1 VTTRRLLEGKVAIVT
16 GASRSIGAASA
27 RAFAE
32 AGAAVVLA
40 ARTEAAIRAIAQDI
54 ESKGG
59 KAIAVPTDVTDPE
72 SVARLIEQAVAKFG
86 RVDVAFNN
94 AGAGQLPTPL
104 ADISFEDFEIGLK
117 ANLYGAFLG
126 MKYEIPAMLAAG
138 GGAIVNMSSTAG
150 LQGAPG
156 MGPYAAGKHGVVA
169 LTKAAALD
177 YGKRNI
183 RVNAIAPGP
192 IVNEQMSQ
200 LGEERLQQ
208 IARFVP
214 LGRVGRVEE
223 VALAAVWLCSD
234 EASFITGAVLSVD
247 GGRLAGGAGI

>member
-1 VTTRRLLEGKVAIVT
+1 MHPLCGKVVLIT
-16 GASRSIGAASA
+16 GGSSGIGKATALRLAGYGAKVVVAARNKAALDEVVQAASELG
-27 RAFAE
+27 AE
-32 AGAAVVLA
+32 AL
-40 ARTEAAIRAIAQDI
+40 
-54 ESKGG
+54 
-59 KAIAVPTDVTDPE
+59 AVPTDVTDPE
-72 SVARLIEQAVAKFG
+72 SVARLVEQAVAKFG

-117 ANLYGAFLG
+117 TNLYGAFLG

>member
-1 VTTRRLLEGKVAIVT
+1 M
-16 GASRSIGAASA
+16 
-27 RAFAE
+27 
-32 AGAAVVLA
+32 
-40 ARTEAAIRAIAQDI
+40 
-54 ESKGG
+54 
-59 KAIAVPTDVTDPE
+59 PTDVTDPE
-72 SVARLIEQAVAKFG
+72 SVARLVEQTVKTFG
-86 RVDVAFNN
+86 RLDVAFNN
-94 AGAGQLPTPL
+94 AGAGQMPTPL
-104 ADISFEDFEIGLK
+104 ADISFEDFETGLK
-117 ANLYGAFLG
+117 TNLYGAFLG
-126 MKYEIPAMLAAG
+126 MKYEIPAMLAVG

-192 IVNEQMSQ
+192 IVNEQMSH

-214 LGRVGRVEE
+214 LGRLGRVEE